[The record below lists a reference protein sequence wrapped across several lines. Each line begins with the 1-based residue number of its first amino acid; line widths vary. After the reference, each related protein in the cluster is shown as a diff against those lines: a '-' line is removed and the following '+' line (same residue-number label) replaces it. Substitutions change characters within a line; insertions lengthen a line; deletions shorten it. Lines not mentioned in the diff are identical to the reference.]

1 MTEPA
6 YKRVY
11 NSIRNQIT
19 GKKYDVGAILPPEP
33 ELEKEFSVSRTTIRR
48 AIDLLVRDGFLSVR
62 QGFGTQ
68 VISRKAVQNL
78 NKFSSISESLA
89 KGGRQIGLR
98 SCYIE
103 KLGAPEKI
111 ANMLGVPVMTPL
123 ICIHR
128 IKTSDGSP
136 ITLMKNYILESLVP
150 NLDTKQEVPH
160 LYDFLWDKYRIRYT
174 ASRDTI
180 SACNASFEQAQL
192 LEIQPRDALITVCR
206 ICYMGKRP
214 CEVDVV
220 NIIADR
226 YEYEVFVGQ
235 EQI

>member
-11 NSIRNQIT
+11 SSIRNQIT

-78 NKFSSISESLA
+78 NKFSSISESLS
-89 KGGRQIGLR
+89 KGGRQISLR

-150 NLDTKQEVPH
+150 NLDTKQELH
-160 LYDFLWDKYRIRYT
+160 QLYDFLWDKYHIRYT
-174 ASRDTI
+174 ASRDII

>member
-1 MTEPA
+1 MSAE
-6 YKRVY
+6 Y
-11 NSIRNQIT
+11 
-19 GKKYDVGAILPPEP
+19 
-33 ELEKEFSVSRTTIRR
+33 
-48 AIDLLVRDGFLSVR
+48 
-62 QGFGTQ
+62 
-68 VISRKAVQNL
+68 
-78 NKFSSISESLA
+78 
-89 KGGRQIGLR
+89 GLR
-98 SCYIE
+98 QYNFCRKRNNLRGKHFVRSAFSIHVNNH
-103 KLGAPEKI
+103 I
-111 ANMLGVPVMTPL
+111 L

-160 LYDFLWDKYRIRYT
+160 LYDFLWDKYHIRYT

>member
-1 MTEPA
+1 MTDPA

-111 ANMLGVPVMTPL
+111 AN
-123 ICIHR
+123 
-128 IKTSDGSP
+128 
-136 ITLMKNYILESLVP
+136 
-150 NLDTKQEVPH
+150 
-160 LYDFLWDKYRIRYT
+160 LYNDKGG
-174 ASRDTI
+174 
-180 SACNASFEQAQL
+180 
-192 LEIQPRDALITVCR
+192 LEISRETYLSREWDPNVDPEYHFKDTAGRLWMRGEDLCR
-206 ICYMGKRP
+206 LGIC
-214 CEVDVV
+214 
-220 NIIADR
+220 
-226 YEYEVFVGQ
+226 
-235 EQI
+235 